1 MHAVCYLDLLGYGQL
16 VDDVSHD
23 RKTVQQIEEVFR
35 QVFDM
40 PERMKQ
46 REVSNTLS
54 KLNVEAAR
62 RTTWRVFSDSVV
74 ASLDLSSPPEISK
87 ESSESD
93 RCKYCLGSFL
103 SLVEFCYL
111 LIASR
116 KLGYFFRGGLSIGQ
130 YHEAQLAGPHQT
142 FLFSAA
148 LVDAARLEREAETP
162 RILISDRVFQFLEQ
176 KGVMDKTLDG
186 HFFTDEFDGKSKTC
200 LDVYYPLI
208 VMKDNESSARWLND
222 IVQSVRLQVQSV
234 KQGGMTE
241 EERKK
246 TLRKYRWFA
255 DYHNRK
261 IKESGLSVPTIT
273 ELENG

>member
-23 RKTVQQIEEVFR
+23 RKTIQQIEEVFR

-40 PERMKQ
+40 PERMKR
-46 REVSNTLS
+46 REVSNIFS

-93 RCKYCLGSFL
+93 RCKDCLGSFL

-111 LIASR
+111 LIAE
-116 KLGYFFRGGLSIGQ
+116 KLGYFFRVGISIGQ

-186 HFFTDEFDGKSKTC
+186 HFFADEFLGKSKTC

-208 VMKDNESSARWLND
+208 VKKDNESSARRLND

-234 KQGGMTE
+234 KRGSMME
-241 EERKK
+241 DERKR
-246 TLRKYRWFA
+246 TLGKYKWFA
-255 DYHNRK
+255 NYHNRK
-261 IKESGLSVPTIT
+261 VKENGLSALTIT
-273 ELENG
+273 EFENE